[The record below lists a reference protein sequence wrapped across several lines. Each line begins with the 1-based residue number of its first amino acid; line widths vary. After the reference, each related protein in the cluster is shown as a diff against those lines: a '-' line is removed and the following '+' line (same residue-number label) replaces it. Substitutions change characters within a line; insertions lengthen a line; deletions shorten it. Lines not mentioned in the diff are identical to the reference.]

1 MRGFLPPF
9 LLAAAGLLA
18 APLPTPS
25 ALRAQAAPAPATATP
40 ATAAPAATRP
50 AQRTAPGARV
60 SDEKQE
66 KLRDRVA
73 AVRRD
78 PNATPLPPNE
88 QITVGA
94 RTVPAGSRV
103 EGTVATA
110 QGRLDVFGQVGGD
123 AVAIDGDVVIHPGAL
138 VEGNAFS
145 VGGEVR
151 AEGGMVL
158 GELRTLQGAVGALP
172 AATTEAPRMS
182 TSRALKLAAAWLAVL
197 IVIGIGVLVAAGE
210 YLDGVIHTLERSFSR
225 AFAIGIAGQLAALPV
240 LVLGVVALAITVL
253 GILLI
258 PFAVVAF
265 ALALAGLITLGFLGV
280 ASVTGRWIRPVPRG
294 AIISERGAAL
304 RALVFGICAYLA
316 LWVVAA
322 AFTWHPLA
330 GGLLRAIAFAI
341 TWVATTAG
349 LGAAI
354 LSRAGSRREA
364 PPLAP
369 AAPPDE
375 ELSWM
380 TPTPVTG
387 VVAARR
393 PTPVSLREPR

>member
-1 MRGFLPPF
+1 MRGLLRTA
-9 LLAAAGLLA
+9 LLAAAALA
-18 APLPTPS
+18 APLPTRTD
-25 ALRAQAAPAPATATP
+25 LLAQAAPAPAP
-40 ATAAPAATRP
+40 PAPAARP
-50 AQRTAPGARV
+50 AQAPGAPAARL
-60 SDEKQE
+60 SDEGRE
-66 KLRDRVA
+66 DLRRRVA
-73 AVRRD
+73 TVRRD
-78 PNATPLPPNE
+78 PNAIPLPADDR
-88 QITVGA
+88 ITVGA
-94 RTVPAGSRV
+94 RSVPAGTRV
-103 EGTVATA
+103 EGPVATV
-110 QGRLDVFGQVGGD
+110 GGTLDVYGKVGGD

-145 VGGEVR
+145 VGGEAR

-172 AATTEAPRMS
+172 EASEAAPRMS

-210 YLDGVIHTLERSFSR
+210 YLDGVVDTLEHNFAR
-225 AFAIGIAGQLAALPV
+225 AFAMGIAGQLAALPV

-280 ASVTGRWIRPVPRG
+280 AQVTGRWIRPVPRG

-304 RALVFGICAYLA
+304 RALVFGICGYLA
-316 LWVVAA
+316 LWIVAA

-341 TWVATTAG
+341 TWVGTTAG

-354 LSRAGSRREA
+354 LSRAGSRRDTA
-364 PPLAP
+364 TLPIATPPAQ
-369 AAPPDE
+369 D
-375 ELSWM
+375 LSWM

-393 PTPVSLREPR
+393 PTPASLKEHR

>member
-1 MRGFLPPF
+1 MGRLVRRA
-9 LLAAAGLLA
+9 LLVLGGAFCTTVA
-18 APLPTPS
+18 APGALP
-25 ALRAQAAPAPATATP
+25 AQDTVS
-40 ATAAPAATRP
+40 APAAE
-50 AQRTAPGARV
+50 RTAQPATTRTAARRA
-60 SDEKQE
+60 SDAGQE
-66 KLRDRVA
+66 RVRKRIA
-73 AVRRD
+73 VVRRD
-78 PNATPLPPNE
+78 PNAIPLPPNE

-94 RTVPAGSRV
+94 RAVPAGSRV
-103 EGTVATA
+103 EGPVATA
-110 QGRLDVFGQVGGD
+110 GGTLDVYGQVGGD
-123 AVAIDGDVVIHPGAL
+123 AVAVDGDVVIHPGAL

-158 GELRTLQGAVGALP
+158 GEMRTLQGAVGALP
-172 AATTEAPRMS
+172 AAGRAERRMS
-182 TSRALKLAAAWLAVL
+182 TSQALKLAAGWLAVL

-210 YLDGVIHTLERSFSR
+210 YLDRVIETLERSFTR

-240 LVLGVVALAITVL
+240 LALGVVALAITVL

-265 ALALAGLITLGFLGV
+265 ALALAGLTTLGFLGV
-280 ASVTGRWIRPVPRG
+280 AQVTGRWIRPVPKG

-316 LWVVAA
+316 LWIAAA
-322 AFTWHPLA
+322 AFTWHPVV
-330 GGLLRAIAFAI
+330 GTILRVTAFVI

-349 LGAAI
+349 LGAAL
-354 LSRAGSRREA
+354 LSRAGSRRGMSTLT
-364 PPLAP
+364 PPPSP
-369 AAPPDE
+369 AQD
-375 ELSWM
+375 LSWM

-393 PTPVSLREPR
+393 PTPVTALKDQR